1 MSPEMVGL
9 IGLIVLIGL
18 LFIGM
23 WIGAAM
29 AMIGFL
35 GYAFIR
41 GIEPAFGIV
50 AQIPFST
57 MASYILTTVPL
68 FILMGS
74 FIANTRVGKDLFDT
88 AYTWVGEFRGGL
100 AIATIFAC
108 AMAGSILGVSGPAAI
123 TMGKVALPAMRK
135 YKYDDTLATAS
146 ICAAGTL
153 AFLIP
158 PSVAFIIYGLLTEQS
173 IGLLFVAGVF
183 PGILLACLFALTIMI
198 LTAYRPHLGP
208 AGAKTTFKEKIISL
222 KGIWYALILFLIVFG
237 GIYGGI
243 FTPTEAGGIGAFGAI
258 VVTAITGQLS
268 LRNFW
273 NSFLDA
279 TKTTGMVMLL
289 IIGAYILMKFMA
301 VSKLPFALSKFV
313 GELGLGPTAVFV
325 CVVILYLILGMFL
338 DIFSAVIVTIP
349 VIYPMILDLGFDP
362 IWFGVIVVI
371 LCEVGLI
378 TPPVGMD
385 VFQVSGATGVPTYTI
400 FRGVWPFVGTSI
412 ICIIVLL
419 IFPQIALF
427 LPSTMMVK

>member
-1 MSPEMVGL
+1 MSPEIIGL
-9 IGLIVLIGL
+9 IGLLVMIAL
-18 LFIGM
+18 LFLGM

-29 AMIGFL
+29 ALIGFL
-35 GYAFIR
+35 GYVAII
-41 GIEPAFGIV
+41 GVEAAFGVV
-50 AQIPFST
+50 AQIPFTT

-88 AYTWVGEFRGGL
+88 AYTWIGQLRGGL
-100 AIATIFAC
+100 AMATVFAC
-108 AMAGSILGVSGPAAI
+108 ALAGAILGVSGPAAI

-173 IGLLFVAGVF
+173 IGLLFIAGVL
-183 PGILLACLFALTIMI
+183 PGILLAGLYAATISFV
-198 LTAYRPHLGP
+198 TAGRPKLGP
-208 AGAKTTFKEKIISL
+208 AGPKTNFTEKIISL
-222 KGIWYALILFLIVFG
+222 KGVWHALLLFLIVFG
-237 GIYGGI
+237 GIYGGV
-243 FTPTEAGGIGAFGAI
+243 FTPTEAGGIGAFGALI
-258 VVTAITGQLS
+258 ITALTGQLTLKNFRDS
-268 LRNFW
+268 LM
-273 NSFLDA
+273 DA
-279 TKTTGMVMLL
+279 TKVTAMVMLL

-301 VSKLPFALSKFV
+301 VSRLPFALSEFV
-313 GELGLGPTAVFV
+313 AQSGLPTPAVFAAIV
-325 CVVILYLILGMFL
+325 LLYLILGMFL

-349 VIYPMILDLGFDP
+349 VIYPLILSLGFDP

-371 LCEVGLI
+371 VCEIGLI

-385 VFQVSGATGVPTYTI
+385 VFQVSGATGVPTFTI
-400 FRGVWPFVGTSI
+400 FRGVWPFVVAAL
-412 ICIIVLL
+412 ICIVILA

-427 LPSTMMVK
+427 LPSTM

>member
-1 MSPEMVGL
+1 MSHEMIGL
-9 IGLIVLIGL
+9 IGLLIMIAL
-18 LFIGM
+18 LFAGM

-29 AMIGFL
+29 ALIGFL
-35 GYAFIR
+35 GYIAIM
-41 GIEPAFGIV
+41 GIGPAFGMV
-50 AQIPFST
+50 SQIPFTT

-88 AYTWVGEFRGGL
+88 AYAWVGQLRGGL

-108 AMAGSILGVSGPAAI
+108 AISGSILGVSGPAAI
-123 TMGKVALPAMRK
+123 TMGKVALPAMRR
-135 YKYDDTLATAS
+135 YNYDDTLATAS

-173 IGLLFVAGVF
+173 IGLLFAAGIG
-183 PGILLACLFALTIMI
+183 PGILLAGLFALTIVI
-198 LTAYRPHLGP
+198 LTGRRPKLGP
-208 AGAKTTFKEKIISL
+208 AGPKTSFKEKIVSL
-222 KGIWYALILFLIVFG
+222 RGVWHALILFIIVFG
-237 GIYGGI
+237 GIYGGV

-258 VVTAITGQLS
+258 IVTALTGQLTFKSFRDS
-268 LRNFW
+268 L
-273 NSFLDA
+273 LDA
-279 TKTTGMVMLL
+279 TKITGMVMLL

-301 VSKLPFALSKFV
+301 VSKLPFALGKFV
-313 GELGLGPTAVFV
+313 THLGLPNMAVFGCIV
-325 CVVILYLILGMFL
+325 LLYLILGMFL

-349 VIYPMILDLGFDP
+349 VIYPLILSLGFDP

-371 LCEVGLI
+371 VCEIGLI

-400 FRGVWPFVGTSI
+400 FRGVWPFVAASL
-412 ICIIVLL
+412 ICIMILAF
-419 IFPQIALF
+419 FPQIALF
-427 LPSTMMVK
+427 LPSTMMK

>member
-1 MSPEMVGL
+1 MSPEIVGL
-9 IGLIVLIGL
+9 IGLLILIGL

-35 GYAFIR
+35 GYALIR

-88 AYTWVGEFRGGL
+88 AYTWVGELRGGL
-100 AIATIFAC
+100 AMATVFAC

-183 PGILLACLFALTIMI
+183 PGILLAFLFAITISVQ
-198 LTAYRPHLGP
+198 TALHPHLGP
-208 AGAKTTFKEKIISL
+208 AGPKTTFKEKIVSL

-258 VVTAITGQLS
+258 VVTLITGQLS
-268 LRNFW
+268 FKSFR

-301 VSKLPFALSKFV
+301 VSKLPIALSKFV
-313 GELGLGPTAVFV
+313 GELGLGPLAVFI
-325 CVVILYLILGMFL
+325 CIVILYLILGMFL

-400 FRGVWPFVGTSI
+400 FRGVWPFVAASI
-412 ICIIVLL
+412 ICIIILF

-427 LPSTMMVK
+427 LPGTMMK

>member
-1 MSPEMVGL
+1 MSPEIIGL
-9 IGLIVLIGL
+9 IGLLIMIGL
-18 LFIGM
+18 LFAGM

-29 AMIGFL
+29 AMIGFIGFAL
-35 GYAFIR
+35 IR
-41 GIEPAFGIV
+41 GIEPAFGLI

-57 MASYILTTVPL
+57 MSSYILTTVPL

-88 AYTWVGEFRGGL
+88 AYTWVGQLRGGL
-100 AIATIFAC
+100 AMATVFAC

-135 YKYDDTLATAS
+135 YKYDDSLATGA
-146 ICAAGTL
+146 ICAAGTI

-173 IGLLFVAGVF
+173 IGLLFIAGVF
-183 PGILLACLFALTIMI
+183 PGILLTFLFAITIKI
-198 LTAYRPHLGP
+198 LTARRPQVGP
-208 AGAKTTFKEKIISL
+208 AGPKTTVKEKIVSL
-222 KGIWYALILFLIVFG
+222 KGVWHALVLFLVVFG
-237 GIYGGI
+237 GIYGGV

-258 VVTAITGQLS
+258 VVTVVTGQLT
-268 LRNFW
+268 LKRFRD
-273 NSFLDA
+273 SFLDA

-301 VSKLPFALSKFV
+301 VSKLPIGLSKFV
-313 GELGLGPTAVFV
+313 GDLGLGPIPVFA
-325 CVVILYLILGMFL
+325 CVVVLYLILGMFL

-349 VIYPMILDLGFDP
+349 VIYPMMINLGFDP
-362 IWFGVIVVI
+362 IWFGVVVVI
-371 LCEVGLI
+371 LCQVGLI

-400 FRGVWPFVGTSI
+400 FRGVWPFVVASI
-412 ICIIVLL
+412 FCLIILL
-419 IFPQIALF
+419 MFPQIALF

>member
-1 MSPEMVGL
+1 MSPEMIGL
-9 IGLIVLIGL
+9 IGLLILIGL

-29 AMIGFL
+29 AMVGFL

-41 GIEPAFGIV
+41 GIGPAFGIA

-88 AYTWVGEFRGGL
+88 AYTWVGELRGGL
-100 AIATIFAC
+100 AMATVFAC

-135 YKYDDTLATAS
+135 YNYDDTLATAS

-183 PGILLACLFALTIMI
+183 PGILLALLFAVTITI
-198 LTAYRPHLGP
+198 QTAFYPHLGP
-208 AGAKTTFKEKIISL
+208 AGPRTTFKEKIISL

-268 LRNFW
+268 LKNFW

-313 GELGLGPTAVFV
+313 GDLGLGPIAVFT

-349 VIYPMILDLGFDP
+349 VIYPMMIDLGFDP

-400 FRGVWPFVGTSI
+400 FRGVWPFVAASI
-412 ICIIVLL
+412 ICIILLL
-419 IFPQIALF
+419 IFPQIALI
-427 LPSTMMVK
+427 LPSTMMK

>member
-1 MSPEMVGL
+1 MSPEITGL
-9 IGLIVLIGL
+9 IGLFVLIAL
-18 LFIGM
+18 LFAGM

-29 AMIGFL
+29 AMVGFL
-35 GYAFIR
+35 GYVFIR
-41 GIEPAFGIV
+41 GIEPAFGVV

-88 AYTWVGEFRGGL
+88 AYTWIGHLRGGL
-100 AIATIFAC
+100 AMATVFAC
-108 AMAGSILGVSGPAAI
+108 AIAGSILGVSGPAAI
-123 TMGKVALPAMRK
+123 TMGKVALPAMRR
-135 YKYDDTLATAS
+135 YQYDDTLATAS

-183 PGILLACLFALTIMI
+183 PGILLAFLYALTIAMI
-198 LTAYRPHLGP
+198 TARDPKSGP
-208 AGAKTTFKEKIISL
+208 AGPKTSFKEKIISL
-222 KGIWYALILFLIVFG
+222 KGIWYALILFIIVFG

-258 VVTAITGQLS
+258 IVTVVTRQLTLKS
-268 LRNFW
+268 FREA
-273 NSFLDA
+273 FLDA

-301 VSKLPFALSKFV
+301 VSKLPFALSEFV
-313 GELGLGPTAVFV
+313 SQLGLSPIAVFACIV
-325 CVVILYLILGMFL
+325 LLYIILGMFL

-349 VIYPMILDLGFDP
+349 VIYPLILSLGFDP

-371 LCEVGLI
+371 LCEIGLI

-385 VFQVSGATGVPTYTI
+385 VFQVSGATGVPTFTI
-400 FRGVWPFVGTSI
+400 FRGVWPFVAASLV
-412 ICIIVLL
+412 CIIFLA

-427 LPSTMMVK
+427 LPGTMMVK

>member
-1 MSPEMVGL
+1 MSTELTGL
-9 IGLIVLIGL
+9 IGLLVLIAL
-18 LFIGM
+18 LFAGM

-29 AMIGFL
+29 AMVGFL
-35 GYAFIR
+35 GYVFIM
-41 GIEPAFGIV
+41 GIGPAYGVV
-50 AQIPFST
+50 AQIPFTT

-88 AYTWVGEFRGGL
+88 AYAWIGQLRGGL
-100 AIATIFAC
+100 AMATVFAC
-108 AMAGSILGVSGPAAI
+108 AIAGSILGVSGPAAI

-173 IGLLFVAGVF
+173 IGLLFVAGVL
-183 PGILLACLFALTIMI
+183 PGILLACLFALTIAV
-198 LTAYRPHLGP
+198 LTAHRPELGP
-208 AGAKTTFKEKIISL
+208 AGPRTTFKEKIVSL
-222 KGIWYALILFLIVFG
+222 KGVWHALILFLIVFG
-237 GIYGGI
+237 GIYGGV

-258 VVTAITGQLS
+258 VVTAVTGQLTVKS
-268 LRNFW
+268 FRD
-273 NSFLDA
+273 SFLDA

-301 VSKLPFALSKFV
+301 VSKLPIALSKLV
-313 GELGLGPTAVFV
+313 GEFGLGPTAVFV
-325 CVVILYLILGMFL
+325 CVVVLYLILGMFL

-349 VIYPMILDLGFDP
+349 VIYPMMIGLGFDP

-400 FRGVWPFVGTSI
+400 FRGVWPFVGACLV
-412 ICIIVLL
+412 CIILLL

-427 LPSTMMVK
+427 LPGTMMK

>member
-1 MSPEMVGL
+1 MSPEITGL
-9 IGLIVLIGL
+9 IGLLILVGL
-18 LFIGM
+18 LFAGM

-29 AMIGFL
+29 ALVGFL
-35 GYAFIR
+35 GYTIIM
-41 GIEPAFGIV
+41 GIGPAFGVV
-50 AQIPFST
+50 AQIPFTT

-68 FILMGS
+68 FILMGA

-88 AYTWVGEFRGGL
+88 AYTWIGQLRGGL
-100 AIATIFAC
+100 AMATVFAC
-108 AMAGSILGVSGPAAI
+108 AIAGSILGVSGPAAI

-183 PGILLACLFALTIMI
+183 PGILLACLFALTITI
-198 LTAYRPHLGP
+198 LTTYRPQLGP
-208 AGAKTTFKEKIISL
+208 AGPKTSFKEKMISL
-222 KGIWYALILFLIVFG
+222 KGVWHALILFLIVFG

-243 FTPTEAGGIGAFGAI
+243 FTPTEAGGIGSFGAI
-258 VVTAITGQLS
+258 LVTAITGQLN
-268 LRNFW
+268 LKNFREA
-273 NSFLDA
+273 FLDA

-301 VSKLPFALSKFV
+301 VSKLPFALSEFV
-313 GELGLGPTAVFV
+313 TQLGLSRIAVFA
-325 CVVILYLILGMFL
+325 CIVVLYLILGMFL

-349 VIYPMILDLGFDP
+349 VIYPMILSLGFDP
-362 IWFGVIVVI
+362 IWFGVIIVI
-371 LCEVGLI
+371 LCEIGLI

-385 VFQVSGATGVPTYTI
+385 VFQVSGAVGVPTYTI
-400 FRGVWPFVGTSI
+400 FRGVWPFVI
-412 ICIIVLL
+412 AALVCIIILV

>member
-1 MSPEMVGL
+1 MSPEIIGL
-9 IGLIVLIGL
+9 IGLLIMIAL

-29 AMIGFL
+29 AMVGFL
-35 GYAFIR
+35 GYVAIMGFR
-41 GIEPAFGIV
+41 PAFGV
-50 AQIPFST
+50 VSQIPFTT

-88 AYTWVGEFRGGL
+88 AYTWIGQLRGGL
-100 AIATIFAC
+100 AMATVFAC
-108 AMAGSILGVSGPAAI
+108 ALAGAILGVSGPAAI

-135 YKYDDTLATAS
+135 YKYDDSLATAS

-173 IGLLFVAGVF
+173 IGLLFIAGVL
-183 PGILLACLFALTIMI
+183 PGILLAGLYAVTISV
-198 LTAYRPHLGP
+198 LTARRPKLGP
-208 AGAKTTFKEKIISL
+208 AGPKTSFREKIVSL
-222 KGIWYALILFLIVFG
+222 KGVWHALLLFLIVFG
-237 GIYGGI
+237 GIYGGV
-243 FTPTEAGGIGAFGAI
+243 FTPTEAGGIGAFGALVI
-258 VVTAITGQLS
+258 IALTGQLTLKSFRDS
-268 LRNFW
+268 LT
-273 NSFLDA
+273 DA
-279 TKTTGMVMLL
+279 TKVTGMVMLL

-301 VSKLPFALSKFV
+301 VSKLPFALSEFV
-313 GELGLGPTAVFV
+313 AQLGLPTPAVFACIV
-325 CVVILYLILGMFL
+325 LLYLILGMFL

-349 VIYPMILDLGFDP
+349 VIYPLILSLGFDP

-371 LCEVGLI
+371 VCEIGLI

-385 VFQVSGATGVPTYTI
+385 VFQVSGATGVPTFTI
-400 FRGVWPFVGTSI
+400 FRGVWPFVLASLV
-412 ICIIVLL
+412 CIVILT

-427 LPSTMMVK
+427 LPSTM